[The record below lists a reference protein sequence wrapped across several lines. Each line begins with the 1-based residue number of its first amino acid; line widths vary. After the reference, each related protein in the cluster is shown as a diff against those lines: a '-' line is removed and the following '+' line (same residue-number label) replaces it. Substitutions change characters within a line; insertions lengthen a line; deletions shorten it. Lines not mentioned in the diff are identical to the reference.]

1 MDLYILGSLKLAT
14 VVCTCLAGM
23 ELWNSGRPHVTCVG
37 TCTVLVMLACQVI
50 HIGRL
55 WATWSPMLCFDLFV
69 TCAFCAETVFM
80 SLVFLTRRL
89 RSQGAPGIACTVHG
103 IILITLVG
111 DVLAATTTECMEKIT
126 PYHSMLGIENVN
138 RAMLLTCCA
147 YLTLGNFLTAG
158 FADRPTVPQKLEP
171 RKQHDSDCC
180 CPFSKVFLT
189 IVYKHLRN
197 TMIKTKVVVK
207 DIPRSTWRLRCHPQN
222 EDEAQDFIKKNQG
235 VRSPYHF
242 IWLLIRHGWQE
253 QVWSTAVA
261 IMYYLS
267 ILLRIP
273 LFHGLLAGGSAGLS
287 FNQAVLLLVASCVAE
302 GCVCNFCVTLSV
314 RCQTRAQLLLQTA
327 VFKKVTC
334 LSAAGV
340 AANPS
345 GFVSTLLITDPWVV
359 SIYTNFLANAG
370 IGLLCIPVVLS
381 ALAHE
386 MGYEP
391 PCACLAWIVAVA
403 LACVVIEP
411 LLYKRY
417 RVLYRFRDER
427 LKKFTDFLLSI
438 RSIKMSALEG
448 VFKKSLLHLRL
459 KEINQA
465 YHVNTL
471 DMLLETLFS
480 ASSTLM
486 IIIAFGT
493 LTFTKPEAIFTPAAM
508 FSCVYTLTIMET
520 LSTGAPHVIRLKS
533 PAFRSCRRLMAFLK
547 EEEYSRVEAENRH
560 SRNVKVGEVT
570 LKDCS
575 FAWAKR
581 DKQVDD
587 PVLDDINLQIEPGS
601 FVGIV
606 GPVGSGKS
614 SLLSAIVGDM
624 RQLSGAVSLNGS
636 IGIVSQA
643 PQILNMSIRDNI
655 IFGRKF
661 DELYYAKVVEACQLC
676 RDINMMPAGDLTEAG
691 DKGEMLSGGQKQ
703 RVALARAVYSC
714 SDIYLLD
721 DPTSSQDARV
731 AQRIVHQVLAQG
743 GLLASRTR
751 VLVTNNLRLPLSPNQ
766 WLLMHEKKGIMFRDL
781 KELKDHPGA
790 PVELF
795 ENPTSRRLPERT
807 NSLKHSEPYLEEN
820 EEKLKVIKEEGMPN
834 KGFFEIVRA
843 YFKYSGSCAP
853 AALLFLAASAVFV
866 ACQMLCIK
874 AWAATMMSDTLN
886 TMNSGRSILCWLA
899 FFCLGDVILR
909 LIGGMLLARA
919 NHHRSL
925 KLHADMLERVAGS
938 ALSFFDATPRGRT
951 FNRFSVD
958 LDIND
963 TRVFVFFKLLLQNLL
978 YVFARLAVIGTQAP
992 LVFGL
997 TLCAQIILL
1006 FCMRYLIRATTFGR
1020 LYESNCLSRVL
1031 QHLTETLDC
1040 ASLIR
1045 SCGVMERFCAR
1056 SRRFITTYL
1065 EAFNV
1070 FIYCFA
1076 MGRLIS
1082 TICAL
1087 VVIVLTV
1094 AIIVAPAHDDPSSAA
1109 MAGLSLLA
1117 AFTVP
1122 FAMVMTFLG
1131 GFWNAQGDAAFQR
1144 TLEYT
1149 ELPLE
1154 KEFLTKRKDS
1164 TGHPKHRSPRIFVQP
1179 YDDLWPSKGVV
1190 RFENFSASYRPG
1202 ITDDTLKGISFV
1214 AEAGQKLAVVGRTGA
1229 GKSSLVLALLRMIQ
1243 RTSGMIT
1250 IDGIDIHT
1258 LPLSRLRTVISVIPQ
1273 DYSMFTGTLRENLDP
1288 HGSHSDEVL
1297 WRVLRSVHLSDFVET
1312 TPEGLSFSVSQK
1324 GENLSAGQRQLV
1336 ALAGALLR
1344 DTRILVLDEATSQM
1358 DSDTERKVQTTLRE
1372 SFAHCTVITIA
1383 HRIDTILDYDRVVV
1397 MGEGRVL
1404 EFGGVRDLLTNRCS
1418 VFRSIAISAGID
1430 VEKRI
1435 PSMKSK

>member
-1 MDLYILGSLKLAT
+1 MDIYILGSLKLVT

-23 ELWNSGRPHVTCVG
+23 ELWNSGRQHSRKPTLYSLFDITYLVTCIG
-37 TCTVLVMLACQVI
+37 ACTVLIMLACHHI
-50 HIGRL
+50 HIGSL

-69 TCAFCAETVFM
+69 VCAFCAETVFM
-80 SLVFLTRRL
+80 SVVFLTRRL
-89 RSQGAPGIACTVHG
+89 RRQGAPGIACTVHG

-111 DVLAATTTECMEKIT
+111 DILAATTTECTEKII
-126 PYHSMLGIENVN
+126 PYHSMLRIDTVN
-138 RAMLLTCCA
+138 RAMLLTCGA
-147 YLTLGNFLTAG
+147 FLTLGNFLTAG

-171 RKQHDSDCC
+171 RKRHDTDYSS
-180 CPFSKVFLT
+180 PFSKVFLT
-189 IVYKHLRN
+189 AVYKYLRN
-197 TMIKTKVVVK
+197 LMIKTKVVVEN
-207 DIPRSTWRLRCHPQN
+207 IPRSTWRLRCGPQS
-222 EDEAQDFIKKNQG
+222 EDESHDFIKKNQG
-235 VRSPYHF
+235 VRSPYRF
-242 IWLLIRHGWQE
+242 IWLIIRHGWQE

-261 IMYYLS
+261 TMYYLS

-287 FNQAVLLLVASCVAE
+287 FNQAVLLLVASCIAE
-302 GCVCNFCVTLSV
+302 GLVCNFCVTFFV
-314 RCQTRAQLLLQTA
+314 RCQARAQLLVQTA
-327 VFKKVTC
+327 IFRKVTC

-345 GFVSTLLITDPWVV
+345 GFVSTLLIADAWLV
-359 SIYTNFLANAG
+359 SLFISYLVNAG
-370 IGLLCIPVVLS
+370 LGVLCVPVVLS
-381 ALAHE
+381 ALAQE

-391 PCACLAWIVAVA
+391 PCACLAWIVVVV
-403 LACVVIEP
+403 LACVFIEP
-411 LLYKRY
+411 LLYKSY

-438 RSIKMSALEG
+438 RTIKMSALEG
-448 VFKKSLLHLRL
+448 VFKKSLLHLRS
-459 KEINQA
+459 KEINHA
-465 YHVNTL
+465 YRVNTL
-471 DMLLETLFS
+471 EMLLETLFS

-493 LTFTKPEAIFTPAAM
+493 VTLTKPDAIFSPAAM
-508 FSCVYTLTIMET
+508 FSCVYMLTIMDT
-520 LSTGAPHVIRLKS
+520 LSTGAPHVLRLKS
-533 PAFRSCRRLMAFLK
+533 SMFRSCRRLITFFE
-547 EEEYSRVEAENRH
+547 EEEYSRVEEENRH
-560 SRNVKVGEVT
+560 SRNVTVGEVT

-587 PVLDDINLQIEPGS
+587 PVLEDINLQIERGS

-624 RQLSGAVSLNGS
+624 RQLSGTVSLNGS

-643 PQILNMSIRDNI
+643 PQILNMTIRDNI
-655 IFGRKF
+655 TFGRKF

-721 DPTSSQDARV
+721 EPTSSQDARV
-731 AQRIVHQVLAQG
+731 AQRIVQQVLAQG

-766 WLLMHEKKGIMFRDL
+766 WLLMHEKKGITFRDL

-795 ENPTSRRLPERT
+795 ENPPSKRLRERT
-807 NSLKHSEPYLEEN
+807 TSLKHSEPHFEEN
-820 EEKLKVIKEEGMPN
+820 EEKLKVIKEEGMSS

-866 ACQMLCIK
+866 ACQLLCIK
-874 AWAATMMSDTLN
+874 AWAATMMSDAVN
-886 TMNSGRSILCWLA
+886 TTNSGRSIVCWLA

-909 LIGGMLLARA
+909 LVGGMLLARA

-938 ALSFFDATPRGRT
+938 ALSFFDATPRGRI

-958 LDIND
+958 LDTND
-963 TRVFVFFKLLLQNLL
+963 TRVFVFFKLLLQNLF

-997 TLCAQIILL
+997 TLCAEIILL
-1006 FCMRYLIRATTFGR
+1006 FCMRYLIRATMVGR
-1020 LYESNCLSRVL
+1020 LYESTRLSRVL
-1031 QHLTETLDC
+1031 QHLIETLDC
-1040 ASLIR
+1040 AGLIR
-1045 SCGVMERFCAR
+1045 CYGVMERFCAR
-1056 SRRFITTYL
+1056 FRRIMTTYL
-1065 EAFNV
+1065 ESFNV
-1070 FIYCFA
+1070 FVYCFA

-1087 VVIVLTV
+1087 VVIALTV
-1094 AIIVAPAHDDPSSAA
+1094 AIIVAPARDDPSSAA
-1109 MAGLSLLA
+1109 MAGLSLLS

-1122 FAMVMTFLG
+1122 FAMMMTFLG
-1131 GFWNAQGDAAFQR
+1131 LFWNALGDAAFQR
-1144 TLEYT
+1144 ALEYT

-1154 KEFLTKRKDS
+1154 KEVLTKRKDS
-1164 TGHPKHRSPRIFVQP
+1164 TGHPKHGRPRIFVQP

-1229 GKSSLVLALLRMIQ
+1229 GKSSLVLALLRMIE

-1250 IDGIDIHT
+1250 IDGIDIQT
-1258 LPLSRLRTVISVIPQ
+1258 LPLSRLRTAISVIPQ
-1273 DYSMFTGTLRENLDP
+1273 CRSATTGGARGGPAASHKNSGAGRSNFSDGLGHGAQGADNSEGELRALHRYHDSAP
-1288 HGSHSDEVL
+1288 HRH
-1297 WRVLRSVHLSDFVET
+1297 H
-1312 TPEGLSFSVSQK
+1312 
-1324 GENLSAGQRQLV
+1324 
-1336 ALAGALLR
+1336 
-1344 DTRILVLDEATSQM
+1344 TRL
-1358 DSDTERKVQTTLRE
+1358 
-1372 SFAHCTVITIA
+1372 
-1383 HRIDTILDYDRVVV
+1383 
-1397 MGEGRVL
+1397 
-1404 EFGGVRDLLTNRCS
+1404 
-1418 VFRSIAISAGID
+1418 
-1430 VEKRI
+1430 
-1435 PSMKSK
+1435 